1 MRQVKENEIR
11 TPRQGAM
18 VGTKAMVGDKPVAVV
33 KQGKKIDTLTLDE
46 FATALYGQDVKCVI
60 VKNKTS

>member
-1 MRQVKENEIR
+1 MIQMKDYEIR

-33 KQGKKIDTLTLDE
+33 KQGKKVDILTLDE
-46 FATALYGQDVKCVI
+46 FASALYGQEVRCVVVKE
-60 VKNKTS
+60 